1 MRNST
6 AILSALLGA
15 TILSGQ
21 AAAQTQS
28 GEDRAAAPQEQTG
41 SDTGIA
47 DIIVTAQKGANAQSA
62 QSVPVAITAL
72 SAETIKAAQA
82 VNIIDISHMA
92 PNANFTSAATLPG
105 FSNYSIRGI
114 GVSGSTSSIDPA
126 VNVVVDGMVY
136 DFQGGTIQDAFDL
149 EGVEILR
156 GPQGILF
163 GRNTTGGAVSLRSRR
178 PSDQFGV
185 QAEFTLGNYKRYDG
199 AVSIEGP
206 IVEDTILA
214 RLTVLHRER
223 EGYFK
228 DNNGGSFV
236 PAPFNP
242 SGTAPDGETGRIGS
256 VDTWVI
262 RPTLVI
268 KPTDTLDI
276 ALFGEVVDMGGNG
289 NAARVVTGYEG
300 LMRSRFGYTPPTG
313 KWETNQNGLGYTSIK
328 TQRLVGEVNL
338 DVGFGKITSVTGYRH
353 VNYQFAFEDGL
364 PFRILEFPRG
374 NIIRSRQFSE
384 ELRFASTFSD
394 TVDFVAGFYFDR
406 HRLSVQE
413 RRYQSN
419 VLADP
424 NAATYFVTNR
434 QGNYVQ
440 KAEAYAGFASVNVHP
455 VDGLTLSAGGRYSWE
470 KKQLHI
476 APLGVCTGPGFT
488 GCPSVFSDYEKS
500 WDNFSPK
507 LGAEY
512 TLTPGVMAYASWTK
526 GFRSGQF
533 NGRATTAAQLGP
545 VDPEMASSFEV
556 GFKSTFWQRKAR
568 FNVSAFYTKYD
579 DLQLTILDG
588 ATQVLQNAGA
598 ATFGG
603 IEAEL
608 TLKPVEPLELTG
620 SFGWTDSKYD
630 RLDGPFAAN
639 LTVQQSLKKELL
651 KAPEFTAY
659 GSAAYTAEIGSDTE
673 LTGRV
678 AYSWRSHFYVDVL
691 NSPAAYQKAYGTLDL
706 SLAVKRDRYSLT
718 AFGRNVTGVQY
729 KDLINTVVVP
739 VQFGGEPATYGL
751 TLGLDF

>member
-1 MRNST
+1 LSALSVGAHLRRRRDQAAASGEIRRRIVMRNST

-223 EGYFK
+223 EGFFK
-228 DNNGGSFV
+228 DNNGGLFA

-268 KPTDTLDI
+268 KPTDTLD
-276 ALFGEVVDMGGNG
+276 
-289 NAARVVTGYEG
+289 
-300 LMRSRFGYTPPTG
+300 
-313 KWETNQNGLGYTSIK
+313 
-328 TQRLVGEVNL
+328 
-338 DVGFGKITSVTGYRH
+338 
-353 VNYQFAFEDGL
+353 
-364 PFRILEFPRG
+364 
-374 NIIRSRQFSE
+374 
-384 ELRFASTFSD
+384 
-394 TVDFVAGFYFDR
+394 
-406 HRLSVQE
+406 
-413 RRYQSN
+413 
-419 VLADP
+419 
-424 NAATYFVTNR
+424 
-434 QGNYVQ
+434 
-440 KAEAYAGFASVNVHP
+440 
-455 VDGLTLSAGGRYSWE
+455 
-470 KKQLHI
+470 
-476 APLGVCTGPGFT
+476 
-488 GCPSVFSDYEKS
+488 
-500 WDNFSPK
+500 
-507 LGAEY
+507 
-512 TLTPGVMAYASWTK
+512 
-526 GFRSGQF
+526 
-533 NGRATTAAQLGP
+533 
-545 VDPEMASSFEV
+545 
-556 GFKSTFWQRKAR
+556 
-568 FNVSAFYTKYD
+568 
-579 DLQLTILDG
+579 
-588 ATQVLQNAGA
+588 
-598 ATFGG
+598 
-603 IEAEL
+603 
-608 TLKPVEPLELTG
+608 
-620 SFGWTDSKYD
+620 
-630 RLDGPFAAN
+630 
-639 LTVQQSLKKELL
+639 
-651 KAPEFTAY
+651 
-659 GSAAYTAEIGSDTE
+659 
-673 LTGRV
+673 
-678 AYSWRSHFYVDVL
+678 
-691 NSPAAYQKAYGTLDL
+691 
-706 SLAVKRDRYSLT
+706 
-718 AFGRNVTGVQY
+718 
-729 KDLINTVVVP
+729 
-739 VQFGGEPATYGL
+739 
-751 TLGLDF
+751 